1 MNIYQMG
8 IARGRNEG
16 IKEGTEQTLI
26 KLVKQDLLN
35 VADAAK
41 NAGLSEADFLNRM
54 EEMKKQ

>member
-1 MNIYQMG
+1 MNIYQIG

-26 KLVKQDLLN
+26 NLVKQNLLTI
-35 VADAAK
+35 ADAAK
-41 NAGLSEADFLNRM
+41 NAGLLEADFLNRM